1 MDGGA
6 FYGDSRRK
14 QMKSLKQN
22 ILDKIISDLS
32 FGIEF
37 KPNHLILTLLRKS
50 LRKMTLVDCEMN
62 PLPSEGQREEREIQ
76 ILNLINKFISKH
88 HLQKEKTSISIP
100 REKSVVRFIRLP
112 VATKENLRKVVEYE
126 IPKYTPF
133 EKGEVYFDCQ
143 ILKEEKDW
151 LHLYAVFIKKTEV
164 DPYLSL
170 LRKIGI
176 EPISVQIPSVGAMNL
191 FYYHEGAKENEISVL
206 LDVTEP
212 FFEMDLVQGKEW
224 QESFYLPL
232 PREKRESRIW
242 YTFER
247 SVVKEDSFS
256 QATFFVHGLDTD
268 ENLLSALKE
277 NDRIKGVA
285 LPPLNRIEVDP
296 ERVPALQKN
305 YASVGV
311 PLKGLIKTQV
321 DLNLLPFEMRRKVR
335 EFGKP
340 LSVLLTF
347 IALFLALTWGVGVY
361 CRYTKELAT
370 LNAEIKKRK
379 PEVEAVEKL
388 QKQREELGKEIF
400 ELQKI
405 RSDEMS
411 KIEILK
417 ELTQILP
424 STVWIWSFRYN
435 GKEVEINGFA
445 DSASDLIPLLDKSPL
460 FEKVEFLAPVT
471 KERHM
476 RSDGDKEKE
485 RFRIKAKIEGRR
497 A

>member
-1 MDGGA
+1 MR
-6 FYGDSRRK
+6 FI
-14 QMKSLKQN
+14 KQN
-22 ILDKIISDLS
+22 VIDFKQNVVGFKQSVVDKVLSDLS
-32 FGIEF
+32 LGIEF
-37 KPNHLILTLLRKS
+37 KPNHLILTLLRKTF
-50 LRKMTLVDCEMN
+50 RKMTLVDSEMQ
-62 PLPSEGQREEREIQ
+62 PLPSEGQREEREVQ

-88 HLQKEKTSISIP
+88 HLQKEKTSVSIP

-112 VATKENLRKVVEYE
+112 IATKENLRKVIEYE

-164 DPYLSL
+164 DPYLSVL
-170 LRKIGI
+170 KKIGI
-176 EPISVQIPSVGAMNL
+176 EPISVQIPSVGALNL

-206 LDVTEP
+206 LDVAES
-212 FFEMDLVQGKEW
+212 FFEMDLIRGKEW

-232 PREKRESRIW
+232 PREKRESRIR

-247 SVVKEDSFS
+247 SVVKEDSLPK
-256 QATFFVHGLDTD
+256 ATFFVHGLDVD
-268 ENLLSALKE
+268 EKLLNVLKE
-277 NDRIKGVA
+277 DDRIKGVS
-285 LPPLNRIEVDP
+285 LPPLNRIEMDP
-296 ERVPALQKN
+296 GRLPSLQKN

-335 EFGKP
+335 EFGRP
-340 LSVLLTF
+340 LSVLLTAV
-347 IALFLALTWGVGVY
+347 ALFLALTWGAGLY
-361 CRYTKELAT
+361 YRYSKELAT
-370 LNAEIKKRK
+370 LSTEINRRR

-388 QKQREELGKEIF
+388 QKQKEELGKEIF

-405 RSDEMS
+405 RSDETS

-424 STVWIWSFRYN
+424 NTVWIWSFKYN

-445 DSASDLIPLLDKSPL
+445 DSASDLIPLLDKSPF

-471 KERHM
+471 KERQM

-485 RFRIKAKIEGRR
+485 RFRIKAKVEGRR